1 MSYLALLFC
10 PDERTARVLTQVL
23 SELAF
28 SVEPCNEPF
37 AAVKKLA
44 AQRYDAVVVDC
55 ENEQNA
61 ALLFKTARNSGSN
74 QGSLSVAVVE
84 GQAGVANAFR
94 IGANLVLTK
103 PINMEQAKGTLR
115 VARGLL
121 RKGAD
126 APKPAASAPEPPS
139 PPAPGLAFGPTPT
152 KISAPTFQPPARVPA
167 PVPSMQAP
175 APSGMFDVESDPT
188 PAPEPAEAA
197 LLESMD
203 KPVVTRPLGLPKPA
217 PVAAA
222 PAALGLSFSSS
233 SPTISSAGQAAAPAP
248 AKTPALRTPAEP
260 ISAAPPAPSAPLQDL
275 VSDTRH
281 SSTPEPA
288 IFAGYTEPA
297 NESAGGSKKPFIILV
312 LAAALAV
319 AAYLGYTRMHKTGTA
334 SAPSAAAIPAP
345 AVAPA
350 LSPAPAAATPDPSLT
365 TDAPSTTAPAAP
377 QSQPDA
383 APLPESNTSA
393 PAKPVTPSRIVIDV
407 AETPAPKSAPPA
419 KAPLVVKS
427 NSAQT
432 ARPEPPADETV
443 QPPAPGMLAVAA
455 NNADSRALSGIVSST
470 AVSVPRPA
478 PQMYRISQ
486 GVSEGMI
493 TRRVQPVYP
502 PQAFQ
507 MRVQGAVEMEAVI
520 SKTGSIANV
529 KVLRGDAVLARAAV
543 NAVRQWKYKPYYL
556 NGEPVEVQ
564 TQITVNFKLP

>member
-23 SELAF
+23 SELSF
-28 SVEPCNEPF
+28 SVEPCNETF

-103 PINMEQAKGTLR
+103 PINVEQAKGTLR

-121 RKGAD
+121 RKGPD
-126 APKPAASAPEPPS
+126 APKPAGSAPEPAAAPVPGLGFSLAPAKIS
-139 PPAPGLAFGPTPT
+139 PPA
-152 KISAPTFQPPARVPA
+152 FQPPSRVPA
-167 PVPSMQAP
+167 GNPSMQAP
-175 APSGMFDVESDPT
+175 ASSGMFDLESDPT

-203 KPVVTRPLGLPKPA
+203 KPVAPRPLGLAKPA
-217 PVAAA
+217 SVAAPPVAS
-222 PAALGLSFSSS
+222 GLSFSSS
-233 SPTISSAGQAAAPAP
+233 TAGQAAAPAP
-248 AKTPALRTPAEP
+248 AKTSAPTLRPAAEP
-260 ISAAPPAPSAPLQDL
+260 ISAPAPPVSAPLNDL
-275 VSDTRH
+275 VADTRH
-281 SSTPEPA
+281 SATPEPA
-288 IFAGYTEPA
+288 MFGGYTGAHE
-297 NESAGGSKKPFIILV
+297 ESSGSSKKPLV
-312 LAAALAV
+312 IVLIAAALAA
-319 AAYLGYTRMHKTGTA
+319 AAYLGYTRLHKTT
-334 SAPSAAAIPAP
+334 SAPVAAVPAP

-350 LSPAPAAATPDPSLT
+350 PPVVTPDPALTTDTTSAAAPAATET
-365 TDAPSTTAPAAP
+365 
-377 QSQPDA
+377 QPDSA
-383 APLPESNTSA
+383 QPSEADTSA
-393 PAKPVTPSRIVIDV
+393 PARAATPSRIVIDV
-407 AETPAPKSAPPA
+407 SQAPATKPAPPA

-427 NSAQT
+427 NATQT
-432 ARPEPPADETV
+432 ARPTPPAEEPI
-443 QPPAPGMLAVAA
+443 QPPAPGMLAVAGGT
-455 NNADSRALSGIVSST
+455 ADSRALSGIVSST
-470 AVSVPRPA
+470 AISVPRPA
-478 PQMYRISQ
+478 AQMFRISQ
-486 GVSEGMI
+486 GVSEGML

-529 KVLRGDAVLARAAV
+529 KVLRGDAVLSRAAV